1 MVLELPSQEDQCPH
15 LFDLITGPKPASKSE
30 AEGGVMQ
37 EETFTVYILDN
48 APCVDIECYGVP
60 TVFLVDTGC

>member
-1 MVLELPSQEDQCPH
+1 
-15 LFDLITGPKPASKSE
+15 
-30 AEGGVMQ
+30 VMQ